1 MFAIP
6 NLGLSIQAGFILIF
20 TMAFILTFISYLNNN
35 LDHPVTKEI
44 NLNEY
49 KLPIE
54 EYITLYV
61 CRFVHFISTLIVML
75 LPYIFKPNLY
85 LYFVFVIFVG
95 IVVTT
100 WILVKECPFSI
111 HEKQLLDKEY
121 KNGDSN
127 AEPYLILT
135 IPSNILFLFH
145 YMYRINLALI
155 LFRIF
160 QHYYLPK
167 SKIPETI
174 RM

>member
-1 MFAIP
+1 MFTIP
-6 NLGLSIQAGFILIF
+6 NLGLSIKTGFISIIIIS
-20 TMAFILTFISYLNNN
+20 AILTFITYLNNN

-49 KLPIE
+49 KLSTK

-61 CRFVHFISTLIVML
+61 SRFVHFISTFSVLL

-95 IVVTT
+95 IAVTS

-111 HEKQLLDKEY
+111 HEKQILNKDY
-121 KNGDSN
+121 VNGGSDV
-127 AEPYLILT
+127 EPYLILT
-135 IPSNILFLFH
+135 IPSMILFLFH
-145 YMYRINLALI
+145 YMYRINLVLV

-167 SKIPETI
+167 SKIPEAI